1 MAYKDPEV
9 GRARDRER
17 FRRRVAERRAAGL
30 CPRCGARP
38 PAPGRS
44 LCEPCAEKRR
54 LAERARNA
62 RLRAAGIPRRDR
74 AKARATERRRYR
86 RQTVQ
91 RKAQGVCTQCGREPA
106 APDRSVCESCL
117 IKRRE
122 AERKRYAAGKA
133 AGKLYGGKPVAGKRR
148 SARIASRNR
157 RRVRRDAGLCA
168 RCGRRAPVEGGATC
182 SPCREAR
189 QAGERELYA
198 ARRAAGLCT
207 RCGGPTTDRTATC
220 APCAALEAERGRPER
235 RNAAARRRYRERRA
249 RRQCT
254 DCGQPAH
261 AASRCEAC
269 ARRSYERSDFFR
281 GIPVWDPSFT
291 VIELATGETHGPFDT
306 EAEAV
311 AGLVFAGLEFDEVEI
326 INDAPVTARLTA
338 WV

>member
-1 MAYKDPEV
+1 MAYKYPAV

-17 FRRRVAERRAAGL
+17 FQKRVADRRAAGL
-30 CPRCGARP
+30 CPRCGARR
-38 PAPGRS
+38 PAGGLS
-44 LCEPCAEKRR
+44 VCDPCAEKRR

-74 AKARATERRRYR
+74 AKARAAERRRYR
-86 RQTVQ
+86 RQTAE
-91 RKAQGVCTQCGREPA
+91 RKTRGVCIRCGRNRA
-106 APDRSVCESCL
+106 VQDRSVCEACL
-117 IKRRE
+117 TKRRE

-133 AGKLYGGKPVAGKRR
+133 AGKLYGGKPVAAKRK

-157 RRVRRDAGLCA
+157 RRVRLDANLCA
-168 RCGRRAPVEGGATC
+168 RCGRRPPVEGGATC
-182 SPCREAR
+182 GPCREAR

-235 RNAAARRRYRERRA
+235 RNAAARRRYWKRRA

-261 AASRCEAC
+261 GASRCEAC
-269 ARRSYERSDFFR
+269 AKRSYERSDFFH
-281 GIPVWDPSFT
+281 GIPMWDPSFT

-306 EAEAV
+306 EADAV
-311 AGLVFAGLEFDEVEI
+311 ACLVFAGLEFDEVEI

-338 WV
+338 WA

>member
-9 GRARDRER
+9 GKSRDRER
-17 FRRRVAERRAAGL
+17 FRKRTAERRAAGL
-30 CPRCGARP
+30 CPRCGARR
-38 PAPGRS
+38 PAAGSS
-44 LCEPCAEKRR
+44 LCDPCAEKRR

-74 AKARATERRRYR
+74 AKARAAERRRYR
-86 RQTVQ
+86 RQ
-91 RKAQGVCTQCGREPA
+91 KAERRARGVCTRCGRNPA
-106 APDRSVCESCL
+106 APDRSICEACL
-117 IKRRE
+117 VKRRE
-122 AERKRYAAGKA
+122 ADRKRYRKAKA
-133 AGKLYGGKPVAGKRR
+133 AGLPYGGKPVAGKRR

-157 RRVRRDAGLCA
+157 RRVRRDANLCT
-168 RCGRRAPVEGGATC
+168 RCGRRPPVEGGATC
-182 SPCREAR
+182 GACREAR

-207 RCGGPTTDRTATC
+207 RCGGRTTDRTATC
-220 APCAALEAERGRPER
+220 APCAALESERGRPER

-261 AASRCEAC
+261 GASRCEAC
-269 ARRSYERSDFFR
+269 AKRSYERSDFFR

-291 VIELATGETHGPFDT
+291 VIEIATGETHGPFDT
-306 EAEAV
+306 ESDAV
-311 AGLVFAGLEFDEVEI
+311 AGMAFAGLEFDEVEI

-338 WV
+338 WA

>member
-9 GRARDRER
+9 GKSRDRER
-17 FRRRVAERRAAGL
+17 FQNRVAERRAAGL
-30 CPRCGARP
+30 CPRCGQTE
-38 PAPGRS
+38 PAPGRAV
-44 LCEPCAEKRR
+44 CEPCAEKRR

-62 RLRAAGIPRRDR
+62 RLRAAGIPRRDP
-74 AKARATERRRYR
+74 AKARAAERRRYR
-86 RQTVQ
+86 RQTAE
-91 RKAQGVCTQCGREPA
+91 RRARGVCTRCGRNPA
-106 APDRSVCESCL
+106 VPDRSVCEACL
-117 IKRRE
+117 TKRRE
-122 AERKRYAAGKA
+122 ADRKRYAAGKA
-133 AGKLYGGKPVAGKRR
+133 AGKLYGGKPVAAKRKR
-148 SARIASRNR
+148 ARVASRRR
-157 RRVRRDAGLCA
+157 RRVRRDANLCA

-182 SPCREAR
+182 GPCREAR

-207 RCGGPTTDRTATC
+207 RCGGRTTDRTAAC

-235 RNAAARRRYRERRA
+235 RNAAARRRYWERRA

-261 AASRCEAC
+261 GASRCEAC
-269 ARRSYERSDFFR
+269 AKRSYERSDFFR

-291 VIELATGETHGPFDT
+291 VIELATGESHGPFDT

-311 AGLVFAGLEFDEVEI
+311 ACLVFAGLEFDEVQI

-338 WV
+338 WA

>member
-1 MAYKDPEV
+1 MAYKDPAV
-9 GRARDRER
+9 RRARDRER
-17 FRRRVAERRAAGL
+17 IQKRTAERRAAGL
-30 CPRCGARP
+30 CPRCGACP
-38 PAPGRS
+38 PAARHS

-62 RLRAAGIPRRDR
+62 RLRAAGIPRRNR
-74 AKARATERRRYR
+74 AKARAADRRRYR
-86 RQTVQ
+86 RQTAE
-91 RKAQGVCTQCGREPA
+91 RRALAVCTRCGRNPA
-106 APDRSVCESCL
+106 APDRSLCEGCL
-117 IKRRE
+117 TKRRE
-122 AERKRYAAGKA
+122 AERARYRKAKA
-133 AGKLYGGKPVAGKRR
+133 AGLLYGGKPVAGKRK

-157 RRVRRDAGLCA
+157 RQVRLDAGLCA
-168 RCGRRAPVEGGATC
+168 RCGRRPPVEGGATC
-182 SPCREAR
+182 GPCREAR
-189 QAGERELYA
+189 QAGEQELYA

-207 RCGGPTTDRTATC
+207 RCGGRTTDRTATC

-235 RNAAARRRYRERRA
+235 RNAAARRRYWQRRA

-261 AASRCEAC
+261 GASRCEAC
-269 ARRSYERSDFFR
+269 AKRSYERSDFFR

-326 INDAPVTARLTA
+326 VNDAPVTARLTA
-338 WV
+338 WA

>member
-1 MAYKDPEV
+1 MAYRDPEV
-9 GRARDRER
+9 GKSRDRER
-17 FRRRVAERRAAGL
+17 FQNRVAERRAAGL
-30 CPRCGARP
+30 CPRCGQTE
-38 PAPGRS
+38 PAPGRAV
-44 LCEPCAEKRR
+44 CEPCAEKRR
-54 LAERARNA
+54 LAEQARNA

-74 AKARATERRRYR
+74 AKARAAERRRYR
-86 RQTVQ
+86 RQTAE
-91 RKAQGVCTQCGREPA
+91 RRARGVCNRCGRNRA
-106 APDRSVCESCL
+106 VPDRSVCEACL

-122 AERKRYAAGKA
+122 ADRKRYAAGKA
-133 AGKLYGGKPVAGKRR
+133 AGKLYGGKPVAAKRK
-148 SARIASRNR
+148 SARVASRNR
-157 RRVRRDAGLCA
+157 RRVRRDANLCA
-168 RCGRRAPVEGGATC
+168 RCGRRAPVEGGSTC
-182 SPCREAR
+182 GPCREAR

-207 RCGGPTTDRTATC
+207 RCGGRTTDRTATC

-261 AASRCEAC
+261 GASRCEDC

-281 GIPVWDPSFT
+281 GIPMWDPSFT
-291 VIELATGETHGPFDT
+291 VIELATGETYGPFDT

-311 AGLVFAGLEFDEVEI
+311 ACLAFAGLEFDEVEI

-338 WV
+338 WA

>member
-1 MAYKDPEV
+1 MAYKDPSV
-9 GRARDRER
+9 RRARDRER
-17 FRRRVAERRAAGL
+17 FQKRTADRRAAGL

-44 LCEPCAEKRR
+44 LCKPCAEKRR
-54 LAERARNA
+54 LTERARNA

-74 AKARATERRRYR
+74 AKARAAERRRYR
-86 RQTVQ
+86 RQTAE
-91 RKAQGVCTQCGREPA
+91 RKARGTCTRCGRAPA
-106 APDRSVCESCL
+106 VPDRSSCEACL

-133 AGKLYGGKPVAGKRR
+133 AGKLYGGKPVPGKRK

-168 RCGRRAPVEGGATC
+168 RCGRRPPLEGGAAC
-182 SPCREAR
+182 APCREAR
-189 QAGERELYA
+189 QIAERELYA

-235 RNAAARRRYRERRA
+235 RNAAARRRYWERRA

-261 AASRCEAC
+261 GASRCDAC
-269 ARRSYERSDFFR
+269 AKRSHERSDFFR
-281 GIPVWDPSFT
+281 GIPMWDPSFT

-338 WV
+338 WS